1 MIFLQQKHYFKEHF
15 MKKRFLLSLS
25 LAASLLCA
33 EDNGF
38 FVSAGYQIGEA
49 VQMVK
54 NTGELKNLN
63 DKYEQ
68 LNQYLN
74 QVASLRQSIK
84 NANNYELVK
93 QSISNLISFANNNS
107 QNKDLSPIYSS
118 TQAVLTSIL
127 AFWTLYA
134 GNALTFNVEGLTTST
149 SQNGQ
154 GFSNVP
160 LTAKCSQP
168 DSKNCM
174 PIATYQKMKNLAES
188 LQKAQG
194 TLCALNENGCNTAN
208 QDQGAT
214 ISSAL
219 NTAKELMDL
228 ISATNTNMDWSKIKI
243 NGLLVPS
250 EVRGDKNGSTTKY
263 EGKITSNNPV
273 TSYALFQNI
282 YKMLPYLQESLK
294 LSEQNKS
301 KSDGLQ
307 GQVTGDNT
315 NPNYDKEIYN
325 FAQNQQTILSNAK
338 SIFNL
343 FNSIPKDQFEY
354 LQVGYL
360 KIPPLGTTPT
370 KPYRKN
376 VNLNA
381 EIDSIQRNVSYY
393 GNRIDSALSVAK
405 DVYNLKSNQ
414 AQIVAAYNGAKNLS
428 QEISQLPHNQVNTKD
443 IVTLPYDKN
452 APAAGQYNYQ
462 INQEQ
467 ASNLSQALAAM
478 SNNPF
483 KKVGM
488 ISSQNN
494 NGALNGLGVQV
505 GYKQFFGESKR
516 WGLRYYGFFDYN
528 HGYIKSSFFNSSSD
542 IWTYGGGSDLLVNFI
557 NDSVTRK
564 NNKLS
569 VGLFGGIQLA
579 GTTWLNSQYV
589 NLTALN
595 NPYSAKV
602 NTSNFQFLF
611 NLGLRTNL
619 ATAKKED
626 SEHSAQH
633 GIELGIK
640 IPTINTNYYSFLGA
654 KLEYRRLYSV
664 YLNYVFAY

>member
-1 MIFLQQKHYFKEHF
+1 M
-15 MKKRFLLSLS
+15 R
-25 LAASLLCA
+25 A

-68 LNQYLN
+68 LSQSLA
-74 QVASLRQSIK
+74 QLASLKRSIQT
-84 NANNYELVK
+84 ANNIQAVNNALSDLK
-93 QSISNLISFANNNS
+93 SFASNNHT
-107 QNKDLSPIYSS
+107 NKETSPIYN
-118 TQAVLTSIL
+118 TAQAVITSVL
-127 AFWTLYA
+127 AFWSLYA
-134 GNALTFNVEGLTTST
+134 GNSLSFHVTNLNDGSNSPLGRIHKDENCTGL
-149 SQNGQ
+149 QQ
-154 GFSNVP
+154 CFM
-160 LTAKCSQP
+160 KQE
-168 DSKNCM
+168 
-174 PIATYQKMKNLAES
+174 TYDKMKQLAEN

-194 TLCALNENGCNTAN
+194 NLCALSECSSNQSNGNKTSMTTAL
-208 QDQGAT
+208 Q
-214 ISSAL
+214 
-219 NTAKELMDL
+219 TAQQLMDL
-228 ISATNTNMDWSKIKI
+228 IEQTKVSMVWKNIVIAGVSNT
-243 NGLLVPS
+243 
-250 EVRGDKNGSTTKY
+250 GS
-263 EGKITSNNPV
+263 GAITSTGPV
-273 TSYALFQNI
+273 TDYAVFNNIKAMLPILQEALKLTQSNHTLSTQLQAQTMGSQKSREFAKDIYAL
-282 YKMLPYLQESLK
+282 
-294 LSEQNKS
+294 
-301 KSDGLQ
+301 
-307 GQVTGDNT
+307 
-315 NPNYDKEIYN
+315 
-325 FAQNQQTILSNAK
+325 AQNQKQILSNAS

-343 FNSIPKDQFEY
+343 FNSIPKDQLKY
-354 LQVGYL
+354 LENAYL
-360 KIPPLGTTPT
+360 KVPHLGKTPT
-370 KPYRKN
+370 NPYRQN
-376 VNLNA
+376 VNLNK
-381 EIDSIQRNVSYY
+381 EINAVQNNVANY
-393 GNRIDSALSVAK
+393 GNRLDSALSVAR

-414 AQIVAAYNGAKNLS
+414 TEIVTTYNNAKNLS
-428 QEISQLPHNQVNTKD
+428 EEISK
-443 IVTLPYDKN
+443 LPYNKVNVTNIVMSPKN
-452 APAAGQYNYQ
+452 PTSDQYQ
-462 INQEQ
+462 INPEQ
-467 ASNLSQALAAM
+467 QSQLNQALAAM

-494 NGALNGLGVQV
+494 NGTLNGLGVQV

-542 IWTYGGGSDLLVNFI
+542 VWTYGGGSDLLVNII
-557 NDSVTRK
+557 NDSITRK

-589 NLTALN
+589 NLTAFN

-619 ATAKKED
+619 ATAKKKD

-640 IPTINTNYYSFLGA
+640 IPTINTNYYSFLGTQ
-654 KLEYRRLYSV
+654 LQYRRLYSV

>member
-1 MIFLQQKHYFKEHF
+1 

-74 QVASLRQSIK
+74 QVASLKQSIQ
-84 NANNYELVK
+84 NANNIELVNSSLNYLK
-93 QSISNLISFANNNS
+93 SFTENNYNS
-107 QNKDLSPIYSS
+107 TTQSPIFNAV
-118 TQAVLTSIL
+118 QAVITSVL
-127 AFWTLYA
+127 GFWSLYA
-134 GNALTFNVEGLTTST
+134 GNYLTFFVGNKDTKQPASVQGNPPFKTIVENCSGIENCAMDQTTY
-149 SQNGQ
+149 
-154 GFSNVP
+154 
-160 LTAKCSQP
+160 
-168 DSKNCM
+168 D
-174 PIATYQKMKNLAES
+174 KMKALAEE
-188 LQKAQG
+188 LQAAQQNSTTKANN
-194 TLCALNENGCNTAN
+194 LCALSGCVAT
-208 QDQGAT
+208 QGQNP
-214 ISSAL
+214 SSTVSNAL
-219 NTAKELMDL
+219 NLAQQLMDL
-228 ISATNTNMDWSKIKI
+228 IASTRTAMMWKNIVISGVSNASGAINSTNYPTHYAVFNNIKAMIPILQQAVTLSQSNHSLSSNLQAQAT
-243 NGLLVPS
+243 
-250 EVRGDKNGSTTKY
+250 GS
-263 EGKITSNNPV
+263 
-273 TSYALFQNI
+273 Q
-282 YKMLPYLQESLK
+282 
-294 LSEQNKS
+294 
-301 KSDGLQ
+301 
-307 GQVTGDNT
+307 T
-315 NPNYDKEIYN
+315 NPNFAKDIYN
-325 FAQNQQTILSNAK
+325 LALNQKQIISYAQN
-338 SIFNL
+338 IFNL
-343 FNSIPKDQFEY
+343 FNSIPADQYKY
-354 LQVGYL
+354 LEKAYL
-360 KIPPLGTTPT
+360 KIPNAGQTPIN
-370 KPYRKN
+370 PYRQV
-376 VNLNA
+376 VNLNQ
-381 EIDSIQRNVSYY
+381 EVQTIQNNVSYY
-393 GNRIDSALSVAK
+393 GNRLDSALSVAK

-414 AQIVAAYNGAKNLS
+414 EQIVATYSNAKNLS
-428 QEISQLPHNQVNTKD
+428 QEISQLPYNQVNTKD
-443 IVTLPYDKN
+443 IVTLSYDKN

-483 KKVGM
+483 KKIGM

-619 ATAKKED
+619 ATAKKEKD

-640 IPTINTNYYSFLGA
+640 IPTINTNYYSFLGT

>member
-1 MIFLQQKHYFKEHF
+1 
-15 MKKRFLLSLS
+15 MKKTILLSLS
-25 LAASLLCA
+25 LSLASSLLHA

-68 LNQYLN
+68 LNSYLN
-74 QVASLRQSIK
+74 QVASLKQSIQ
-84 NANNYELVK
+84 NANNIELVNSSLNYLK
-93 QSISNLISFANNNS
+93 SFTNNNYNS
-107 QNKDLSPIYSS
+107 TTQSPIFNAV
-118 TQAVLTSIL
+118 QAVITSVL
-127 AFWTLYA
+127 GFWSLYA
-134 GNALTFNVEGLTTST
+134 GNYLTFFVGNKDTKQPASVQGNPPFSTIIDNCSGIENCAMNQTTY
-149 SQNGQ
+149 
-154 GFSNVP
+154 
-160 LTAKCSQP
+160 
-168 DSKNCM
+168 DE
-174 PIATYQKMKNLAES
+174 MKKLAES
-188 LQKAQG
+188 LQAAQTNSTTKG
-194 TLCALNENGCNTAN
+194 NNLCALSGCAATDSTSNSSNTPN
-208 QDQGAT
+208 ST
-214 ISSAL
+214 VSSAL
-219 NTAKELMDL
+219 ETAQKLMDL
-228 ISATNTNMDWSKIKI
+228 IANTKTAMMWKNIVI
-243 NGLLVPS
+243 NGVSNVSGAINSTGYPTQYAVFNNIKAMIPILQQAVTLS
-250 EVRGDKNGSTTKY
+250 QSSNTLSASLQAQATGSQT
-263 EGKITSNNPV
+263 NPQFAKDIYNLALNQKQV
-273 TSYALFQNI
+273 ISYA
-282 YKMLPYLQESLK
+282 K
-294 LSEQNKS
+294 
-301 KSDGLQ
+301 D
-307 GQVTGDNT
+307 
-315 NPNYDKEIYN
+315 
-325 FAQNQQTILSNAK
+325 
-338 SIFNL
+338 IFNL
-343 FNSIPKDQFEY
+343 FSSIPAEQYKY
-354 LQVGYL
+354 LEKAYL
-360 KIPPLGTTPT
+360 KIPNLGKTPT
-370 KPYRKN
+370 NPYRQV
-376 VNLNA
+376 VNLNQ
-381 EIDSIQRNVSYY
+381 EIQTIQNNVSYY
-393 GNRIDSALSVAK
+393 GNRLDSALSVAK

-414 AQIVAAYNGAKNLS
+414 AQIVAAYSGAKNLS

-443 IVTLPYDKN
+443 IITLSYDKN

-483 KKVGM
+483 KNVGM

-611 NLGLRTNL
+611 NLGLRMNL

>member
-1 MIFLQQKHYFKEHF
+1 

-25 LAASLLCA
+25 LAASLLYA

-63 DKYEQ
+63 EKYEQ

-74 QVASLRQSIK
+74 QVASLKQSIQ
-84 NANNYELVK
+84 NANNIELVNSSLNYLK
-93 QSISNLISFANNNS
+93 SFTNNNYNS
-107 QNKDLSPIYSS
+107 TTQSPIFNAV
-118 TQAVLTSIL
+118 QAVITSVL
-127 AFWTLYA
+127 GFWSLYA
-134 GNALTFNVEGLTTST
+134 GNYFTFFVVNKDSRRPANVQGNPPFRTIVSNCSGIENCAMDQTTY
-149 SQNGQ
+149 N
-154 GFSNVP
+154 
-160 LTAKCSQP
+160 
-168 DSKNCM
+168 
-174 PIATYQKMKNLAES
+174 KMKKLAED
-188 LQKAQG
+188 LQAAQTNATTKG
-194 TLCALNENGCNTAN
+194 NNLCALSGC
-208 QDQGAT
+208 AT
-214 ISSAL
+214 TEGQNPPSSTVSSAL
-219 NTAKELMDL
+219 ETAQKLMDL
-228 ISATNTNMDWSKIKI
+228 IANTKTAMMWKNIVISGVSNEPGAINSTGYPTQYAVFNNIKAMIPILQQAVTLSQSNHTLSASLQAQAT
-243 NGLLVPS
+243 
-250 EVRGDKNGSTTKY
+250 GS
-263 EGKITSNNPV
+263 
-273 TSYALFQNI
+273 Q
-282 YKMLPYLQESLK
+282 
-294 LSEQNKS
+294 
-301 KSDGLQ
+301 
-307 GQVTGDNT
+307 T
-315 NPNYDKEIYN
+315 NPKFAKDIYA
-325 FAQNQQTILSNAK
+325 FAQNQNQVISYAK
-338 SIFNL
+338 DIFNL
-343 FNSIPKDQFEY
+343 FSSIPAEQYKY
-354 LQVGYL
+354 LEKAYL
-360 KIPPLGTTPT
+360 KIPNAGQTPT
-370 KPYRKN
+370 NPYRQV
-376 VNLNA
+376 VNLNQ
-381 EIDSIQRNVSYY
+381 EVQTIKNNVSYY
-393 GNRIDSALSVAK
+393 GNRVDAALSVAR
-405 DVYNLKSNQ
+405 DVYNLKSNE
-414 AQIVAAYNGAKNLS
+414 AEIVTTYNNARNLS
-428 QEISQLPHNQVNTKD
+428 QEISKLPHNQVNTKD

-462 INQEQ
+462 INPEQ
-467 ASNLSQALAAM
+467 QSNLSQALAAM

-494 NGALNGLGVQV
+494 NGAMNGLGVQV

-542 IWTYGGGSDLLVNFI
+542 IWTYGGGSDLLVNII
-557 NDSVTRK
+557 NDSITRK

-589 NLTALN
+589 NLTAFN

-602 NTSNFQFLF
+602 NTTNFQFLF

-619 ATAKKED
+619 ATARKKD

-640 IPTINTNYYSFLGA
+640 IPTINTNYYSFLGT

>member
-1 MIFLQQKHYFKEHF
+1 M
-15 MKKRFLLSLS
+15 
-25 LAASLLCA
+25 
-33 EDNGF
+33 
-38 FVSAGYQIGEA
+38 SAGYQIGEA

-74 QVASLRQSIK
+74 QVASLKQSIQ
-84 NANNYELVK
+84 NANNISLVNSSLNDLK
-93 QSISNLISFANNNS
+93 SFTENNYNS
-107 QNKDLSPIYSS
+107 TTQSPIFNAV
-118 TQAVLTSIL
+118 QAVITSVL
-127 AFWTLYA
+127 GFWSLYA
-134 GNALTFNVEGLTTST
+134 GNYLTFFVGNKDTKQAANVQGNPPFKTITENCSGIENCAMEQTTY
-149 SQNGQ
+149 
-154 GFSNVP
+154 
-160 LTAKCSQP
+160 
-168 DSKNCM
+168 D
-174 PIATYQKMKNLAES
+174 KMKKLAEE
-188 LQKAQG
+188 LQAAQQNSATKANN
-194 TLCALNENGCNTAN
+194 LCALSGCATTNGQTPNSTVSN
-208 QDQGAT
+208 
-214 ISSAL
+214 AL
-219 NTAKELMDL
+219 NLAQQLMDL
-228 ISATNTNMDWSKIKI
+228 IANTKTAMMWKNIVISGVS
-243 NGLLVPS
+243 NVP
-250 EVRGDKNGSTTKY
+250 GA
-263 EGKITSNNPV
+263 ITSTNYPTHYAVFNNIKAMIPILQQAV
-273 TSYALFQNI
+273 TLSQNNHT
-282 YKMLPYLQESLK
+282 LSANLQA
-294 LSEQNKS
+294 QA
-301 KSDGLQ
+301 
-307 GQVTGDNT
+307 TGSQT
-315 NPNYDKEIYN
+315 NPNFAKDIYN
-325 FAQNQQTILSNAK
+325 LALNQKQVISYAQD
-338 SIFNL
+338 IFNL
-343 FNSIPKDQFEY
+343 FNSIPADQFKY
-354 LQVGYL
+354 LEKAYL
-360 KIPPLGTTPT
+360 KIPNAGQTPT
-370 KPYRKN
+370 NPYRQE
-376 VNLNA
+376 VNLNK
-381 EIDSIQRNVSYY
+381 EVQTIQNNVSYY
-393 GNRIDSALSVAK
+393 GNRLDSALSVAK

-414 AQIVAAYNGAKNLS
+414 KEIVAAYNGAKNLS
-428 QEISQLPHNQVNTKD
+428 QEISQLPYNQVNTKD

-483 KKVGM
+483 KNIGM
-488 ISSQNN
+488 IASQNN

-619 ATAKKED
+619 ATDKKED

>member
-1 MIFLQQKHYFKEHF
+1 

-38 FVSAGYQIGEA
+38 FMSAGYQIGEA

-68 LNQYLN
+68 LNSSLA
-74 QVASLRQSIK
+74 QVAALRQSIK

-93 QSISNLISFANNNS
+93 ESISNLISFANNNS

-160 LTAKCSQP
+160 LTAKCSKP

-214 ISSAL
+214 ISSTL

-393 GNRIDSALSVAK
+393 GNRVDSALSVAR

-414 AQIVAAYNGAKNLS
+414 TQIVAAYNGAKNLS
-428 QEISQLPHNQVNTKD
+428 QEISQLPYNQVNTKD

-483 KKVGM
+483 KNIGM
-488 ISSQNN
+488 IASQSN

>member
-1 MIFLQQKHYFKEHF
+1 
-15 MKKRFLLSLS
+15 MKKQFLLSLS
-25 LAASLLCA
+25 LASSLLRA

-68 LNQYLN
+68 LSQSLA
-74 QVASLRQSIK
+74 QLASLKRSIQT
-84 NANNYELVK
+84 ANNIQAVNNALSDLK
-93 QSISNLISFANNNS
+93 SFASNNHT
-107 QNKDLSPIYSS
+107 NKETSPIYN
-118 TQAVLTSIL
+118 TAQAVITSVL
-127 AFWTLYA
+127 AFWSLYA
-134 GNALTFNVEGLTTST
+134 GNTTSFHVT
-149 SQNGQ
+149 GLHD
-154 GFSNVP
+154 GSNAP
-160 LTAKCSQP
+160 LGRIHK
-168 DSKNCM
+168 DGNCTGLQQCFM
-174 PIATYQKMKNLAES
+174 NKETYEKMKALAEK

-194 TLCALNENGCNTAN
+194 NLCALSECSSNQSSGNKTSMTTAL
-208 QDQGAT
+208 Q
-214 ISSAL
+214 
-219 NTAKELMDL
+219 TAQQLMDL
-228 ISATNTNMDWSKIKI
+228 IEQTKVSMVW
-243 NGLLVPS
+243 
-250 EVRGDKNGSTTKY
+250 KNIVIAGVSNK
-263 EGKITSNNPV
+263 EGGAGAITSTGPV
-273 TSYALFQNI
+273 TDYAVFNNI
-282 YKMLPYLQESLK
+282 KAMLPYLQEALK
-294 LSEQNKS
+294 LTQSNHTLSTQLQAQAMGSQKS
-301 KSDGLQ
+301 REFARD
-307 GQVTGDNT
+307 
-315 NPNYDKEIYN
+315 IYTL
-325 FAQNQQTILSNAK
+325 AQNQKQILSNAS

-343 FNSIPKDQFEY
+343 FNSIPKDQLKY
-354 LQVGYL
+354 LENAYL
-360 KIPPLGTTPT
+360 KVPHLGKTPT
-370 KPYRKN
+370 NPYRQN
-376 VNLNA
+376 VNLNK
-381 EIDSIQRNVSYY
+381 EINAVQNNVANY
-393 GNRIDSALSVAK
+393 GNRLDSALSVAR

-414 AQIVAAYNGAKNLS
+414 TEIVTTYSNAKNLS
-428 QEISQLPHNQVNTKD
+428 EEISK
-443 IVTLPYDKN
+443 LPYNKVNVTNIVMSPKN
-452 APAAGQYNYQ
+452 PTSDQYQ
-462 INQEQ
+462 INPEQ
-467 ASNLSQALAAM
+467 QSNLNQALAAM

-542 IWTYGGGSDLLVNFI
+542 IWTYGGGSDLLVNII
-557 NDSVTRK
+557 NDSITRK

-589 NLTALN
+589 NLTAFN

-619 ATAKKED
+619 ATARKKD

-640 IPTINTNYYSFLGA
+640 IPTINTNYYSFLGTQ
-654 KLEYRRLYSV
+654 LQYRRLYSV

>member
-1 MIFLQQKHYFKEHF
+1 

-49 VQMVK
+49 VQTVK

-74 QVASLRQSIK
+74 QVASLRQSIQ
-84 NANNYELVK
+84 NANNIELVNSSLNDLK
-93 QSISNLISFANNNS
+93 SFTENNYNS
-107 QNKDLSPIYSS
+107 TTQSPIFNAV
-118 TQAVLTSIL
+118 QAVITSVL
-127 AFWTLYA
+127 GFWSLYA
-134 GNALTFNVEGLTTST
+134 GNYLTFFVGNKDTKKPADVNGNPPFQTIISNCSGIENCAMDQTTY
-149 SQNGQ
+149 
-154 GFSNVP
+154 
-160 LTAKCSQP
+160 
-168 DSKNCM
+168 D
-174 PIATYQKMKNLAES
+174 KMKGLAER
-188 LQKAQG
+188 LQAAQQNSATKANN
-194 TLCALNENGCNTAN
+194 LCALSGC
-208 QDQGAT
+208 AT
-214 ISSAL
+214 TEGQPSSTVSNAL
-219 NTAKELMDL
+219 NLAQQLMDL
-228 ISATNTNMDWSKIKI
+228 IANTKTAMMWKNIVIGGVSNAT
-243 NGLLVPS
+243 GA
-250 EVRGDKNGSTTKY
+250 
-263 EGKITSNNPV
+263 ITSTNYPTHYAVFNNIKAMIPILQQAV
-273 TSYALFQNI
+273 TLSQSNNTLSSKLQAQATGSQTNPEFAKDIYNLALNQKQVISYA
-282 YKMLPYLQESLK
+282 K
-294 LSEQNKS
+294 
-301 KSDGLQ
+301 D
-307 GQVTGDNT
+307 
-315 NPNYDKEIYN
+315 
-325 FAQNQQTILSNAK
+325 
-338 SIFNL
+338 IFNL
-343 FNSIPKDQFEY
+343 FNSIPAEQYKY
-354 LQVGYL
+354 LEKAYL
-360 KIPPLGTTPT
+360 KIPNAGQTPT
-370 KPYRKN
+370 NPYRQV
-376 VNLNA
+376 VNLNK
-381 EIDSIQRNVSYY
+381 EVQTIQNNVSYY
-393 GNRIDSALSVAK
+393 GNRIDSALSVAR

-414 AQIVAAYNGAKNLS
+414 TQIVAAYSGAKNLS
-428 QEISQLPHNQVNTKD
+428 QEISQLPYNQVNTKD
-443 IVTLPYDKN
+443 IVTLSYDKN

-483 KKVGM
+483 KKIGM
-488 ISSQNN
+488 ISSQSN

>member
-15 MKKRFLLSLS
+15 MKKTILLSLS
-25 LAASLLCA
+25 LASSLLHA

-74 QVASLRQSIK
+74 QVASLKQSIQ
-84 NANNYELVK
+84 NANNIELVNSSLNYLK
-93 QSISNLISFANNNS
+93 SFTNNNYNS
-107 QNKDLSPIYSS
+107 TTQSPIFNAV
-118 TQAVLTSIL
+118 QAVITSVL
-127 AFWTLYA
+127 GFWSLYA
-134 GNALTFNVEGLTTST
+134 GNYFTFFVGNKNNPQSASVQGNPPFKTIIDNCSGIENCAMDQTTY
-149 SQNGQ
+149 
-154 GFSNVP
+154 
-160 LTAKCSQP
+160 
-168 DSKNCM
+168 D
-174 PIATYQKMKNLAES
+174 KMKNLAES
-188 LQKAQG
+188 LQKAQQNATTKG
-194 TLCALNENGCNTAN
+194 NNLCALSGCATT
-208 QDQGAT
+208 QGQNP
-214 ISSAL
+214 SSTVSNAL
-219 NTAKELMDL
+219 NLAQQLMDL
-228 ISATNTNMDWSKIKI
+228 IANTRTAMMW
-243 NGLLVPS
+243 
-250 EVRGDKNGSTTKY
+250 KNIVIAGVSNRA
-263 EGKITSNNPV
+263 GGVGAITSTGYPTQYAVFNNIKAMIPILQQAV
-273 TSYALFQNI
+273 TLSQSNHTLSAS
-282 YKMLPYLQESLK
+282 LQA
-294 LSEQNKS
+294 QA
-301 KSDGLQ
+301 
-307 GQVTGDNT
+307 TGTQT
-315 NPNYDKEIYN
+315 NPQFAKDIYN
-325 FAQNQQTILSNAK
+325 LAQNQKQILSNA
-338 SIFNL
+338 SNIFNL
-343 FNSIPKDQFEY
+343 FNSIPKDQLKY
-354 LQVGYL
+354 LENAYL
-360 KIPPLGTTPT
+360 KVPNAGQTPT
-370 KPYRKN
+370 NPYRQE
-376 VNLNA
+376 VNLNQ
-381 EIDSIQRNVSYY
+381 EVQTIKNNVSYY
-393 GNRIDSALSVAK
+393 GNRVDAALSVAR

-414 AQIVAAYNGAKNLS
+414 ANIVTAYSNANNLS
-428 QEISQLPHNQVNTKD
+428 QEISKLPYNQVNTKD
-443 IVTLPYDKN
+443 IVTLPHDQN

-462 INQEQ
+462 INPEQ
-467 ASNLSQALAAM
+467 QSNLNQALAAM

-542 IWTYGGGSDLLVNFI
+542 IWTYGGGSDLLVNII
-557 NDSVTRK
+557 NDSITRK

-589 NLTALN
+589 NLTAFN

-619 ATAKKED
+619 ATARKKD

-640 IPTINTNYYSFLGA
+640 IPTINTNYYSFLGT

>member
-1 MIFLQQKHYFKEHF
+1 

-25 LAASLLCA
+25 LAASLLYA

-68 LNQYLN
+68 LNQSLA
-74 QVASLRQSIK
+74 QLASL
-84 NANNYELVK
+84 K
-93 QSISNLISFANNNS
+93 QSIQTANNIQAVNNALSDLKSFASNNHT
-107 QNKDLSPIYSS
+107 NKETSPIYNT
-118 TQAVLTSIL
+118 TQAVITSVL
-127 AFWTLYA
+127 GFWSLYA
-134 GNALTFNVEGLTTST
+134 GNALSFFVNDLNDGSNAPLGRINRDGNCTGL
-149 SQNGQ
+149 QNC
-154 GFSNVP
+154 FMKKE
-160 LTAKCSQP
+160 AY
-168 DSKNCM
+168 D
-174 PIATYQKMKNLAES
+174 KMKKLAEN

-194 TLCALNENGCNTAN
+194 NLCALSEECSSNQSSGNKTSITA
-208 QDQGAT
+208 
-214 ISSAL
+214 AL
-219 NTAKELMDL
+219 ETAQQLMDL
-228 ISATNTNMDWSKIKI
+228 IEQTKVSMVW
-243 NGLLVPS
+243 
-250 EVRGDKNGSTTKY
+250 KNIVIAGVSNKP
-263 EGKITSNNPV
+263 GGAGAITSTGPV
-273 TSYALFQNI
+273 TDYAVFNNI
-282 YKMLPYLQESLK
+282 KAMLPYLQEALK
-294 LSEQNKS
+294 LTQRNHTLSTQLQAQAMGSQKS
-301 KSDGLQ
+301 REFARD
-307 GQVTGDNT
+307 
-315 NPNYDKEIYN
+315 IYA
-325 FAQNQQTILSNAK
+325 FAQNQKQILSNA
-338 SIFNL
+338 SNIFNL
-343 FNSIPKDQFEY
+343 FNSIPKDQLKY
-354 LQVGYL
+354 LENAYL
-360 KIPPLGTTPT
+360 KVPHLGKTPT
-370 KPYRKN
+370 NPYRQN
-376 VNLNA
+376 VNLNQ
-381 EIDSIQRNVSYY
+381 EINAVQNNVANY
-393 GNRIDSALSVAK
+393 GNRIDSALSVAR

-414 AQIVAAYNGAKNLS
+414 TEIVTTYNNAKNLS
-428 QEISQLPHNQVNTKD
+428 EEISK
-443 IVTLPYDKN
+443 LPYNKVNVTNIVMSPKD
-452 APAAGQYNYQ
+452 PTSDQYQ

-467 ASNLSQALAAM
+467 ASNLNQALAAM

-494 NGALNGLGVQV
+494 NGALNGIGVQV

-542 IWTYGGGSDLLVNFI
+542 IWTYGGGSDLLVNII
-557 NDSVTRK
+557 NDSITRK

-589 NLTALN
+589 NLTAFN

-619 ATAKKED
+619 ATAKKKD

-633 GIELGIK
+633 GLELGIK
-640 IPTINTNYYSFLGA
+640 IPTINTNYYSFLGT

>member
-1 MIFLQQKHYFKEHF
+1 
-15 MKKRFLLSLS
+15 MKKQFLLSLS
-25 LAASLLCA
+25 LASSLLHA

-68 LNQYLN
+68 LSQSLA
-74 QVASLRQSIK
+74 QLASLKKSIQT
-84 NANNYELVK
+84 ANNIQAVNNALSDLK
-93 QSISNLISFANNNS
+93 SFASNNHT
-107 QNKDLSPIYSS
+107 NKETSPIYN
-118 TQAVLTSIL
+118 TAQAVITSVL
-127 AFWTLYA
+127 AFWSLYA
-134 GNALTFNVEGLTTST
+134 GNTTSFHVT
-149 SQNGQ
+149 GLNDG
-154 GFSNVP
+154 SNAP
-160 LTAKCSQP
+160 LGRIHRDGNCTGLQQCFM
-168 DSKNCM
+168 SKE
-174 PIATYQKMKNLAES
+174 TYDKMKTLAEN

-194 TLCALNENGCNTAN
+194 NLCALSECSSDQSNKTSMTTALQTAQDLMNLIEQTKVSMVWKNIVIAGVTNTR
-208 QDQGAT
+208 DGAGV
-214 ISSAL
+214 ISS
-219 NTAKELMDL
+219 T
-228 ISATNTNMDWSKIKI
+228 
-243 NGLLVPS
+243 G
-250 EVRGDKNGSTTKY
+250 
-263 EGKITSNNPV
+263 PV
-273 TSYALFQNI
+273 TNYAVFNNIKAMLPILQQALKLTQDNHTLSANLQARAMGSQTNREFAKDIYAL
-282 YKMLPYLQESLK
+282 
-294 LSEQNKS
+294 
-301 KSDGLQ
+301 
-307 GQVTGDNT
+307 
-315 NPNYDKEIYN
+315 
-325 FAQNQQTILSNAK
+325 AQNQKQILSNAS

-343 FNSIPKDQFEY
+343 FNSIPKDQLKY
-354 LQVGYL
+354 LENAYL
-360 KIPPLGTTPT
+360 KVPHLGKTPT
-370 KPYRKN
+370 NPYRQN
-376 VNLNA
+376 VNLNK
-381 EIDSIQRNVSYY
+381 EINAVQSNVDNY
-393 GNRIDSALSVAK
+393 GNRLDAALSVAR

-414 AQIVAAYNGAKNLS
+414 TEIVTAYNNANNLS
-428 QEISQLPHNQVNTKD
+428 EEISK
-443 IVTLPYDKN
+443 LPYNKVNVTNIVMSPKDST
-452 APAAGQYNYQ
+452 AGQYNYQ
-462 INQEQ
+462 INPEQ
-467 ASNLSQALAAM
+467 QSNLNQALAAM

-542 IWTYGGGSDLLVNFI
+542 IWTYGGGSDLLVNII
-557 NDSVTRK
+557 NDSITRK

-589 NLTALN
+589 NLTAFN

-602 NTSNFQFLF
+602 NTTNFQFLF

-619 ATAKKED
+619 ATARKKD

-640 IPTINTNYYSFLGA
+640 IPTITTNYYSFLGTQ
-654 KLEYRRLYSV
+654 LQYRRLYSV

>member
-1 MIFLQQKHYFKEHF
+1 
-15 MKKRFLLSLS
+15 MKKQFLLSLS
-25 LAASLLCA
+25 LASSLLRA

-63 DKYEQ
+63 EKYEQ
-68 LNQYLN
+68 LSQSLA
-74 QVASLRQSIK
+74 QLASLKRSIQT
-84 NANNYELVK
+84 ANNIQAVNNALSDLK
-93 QSISNLISFANNNS
+93 SFASNNHT
-107 QNKDLSPIYSS
+107 NKETSPIYN
-118 TQAVLTSIL
+118 TAQAVITSVL
-127 AFWTLYA
+127 AFWSLYA
-134 GNALTFNVEGLTTST
+134 GNTLSFHVTGL
-149 SQNGQ
+149 NDG
-154 GFSNVP
+154 SNSP
-160 LTAKCSQP
+160 LGRIHQ
-168 DSKNCM
+168 DGNCTGLQQCFM
-174 PIATYQKMKNLAES
+174 TKETYDKMKVLAEN

-194 TLCALNENGCNTAN
+194 NLCALSECSSNQPSGNKTSMTTALETAQQLMN
-208 QDQGAT
+208 LIEQTKVSMVWKNIVIEGVSNRQGGAG
-214 ISSAL
+214 A
-219 NTAKELMDL
+219 
-228 ISATNTNMDWSKIKI
+228 
-243 NGLLVPS
+243 
-250 EVRGDKNGSTTKY
+250 
-263 EGKITSNNPV
+263 ITSTGPV
-273 TSYALFQNI
+273 TDYEVFNNI
-282 YKMLPYLQESLK
+282 KAMLPYLQEALK
-294 LSEQNKS
+294 LTQRNHTLSTQ
-301 KSDGLQ
+301 LQ
-307 GQVTGDNT
+307 AQTVGSQKNREFARD
-315 NPNYDKEIYN
+315 IYAL
-325 FAQNQQTILSNAK
+325 AQNQKQILSNA
-338 SIFNL
+338 SNIFNL
-343 FNSIPKDQFEY
+343 FNSIPKDQLKY
-354 LQVGYL
+354 LENAYL
-360 KIPPLGTTPT
+360 KVPHLGQTPT
-370 KPYRKN
+370 NPYRKN
-376 VNLNA
+376 VNLNK
-381 EIDSIQRNVSYY
+381 EINAVQNNVSYY
-393 GNRIDSALSVAK
+393 GNRLDSALSVAR

-414 AQIVAAYNGAKNLS
+414 TEIVTAYNNANSLS
-428 QEISQLPHNQVNTKD
+428 QEISKLPYNQVNTKD
-443 IVTLPYDKN
+443 IVT
-452 APAAGQYNYQ
+452 AGQYNYQ

-542 IWTYGGGSDLLVNFI
+542 IWTYGGGSDLLVNII

>member
-1 MIFLQQKHYFKEHF
+1 

-38 FVSAGYQIGEA
+38 FVGAGYQIGEA

-63 DKYEQ
+63 EKYEQ

-74 QVASLRQSIK
+74 QVASLKQSIQ
-84 NANNYELVK
+84 NANNIELVNSSLNYLK
-93 QSISNLISFANNNS
+93 SFTNNNYNS
-107 QNKDLSPIYSS
+107 TTQSPIFNAA
-118 TQAVLTSIL
+118 QAVITSVL
-127 AFWTLYA
+127 GFWSLYA
-134 GNALTFNVEGLTTST
+134 GNYFTFFVGKDRQE
-149 SQNGQ
+149 
-154 GFSNVP
+154 SNVQGNP
-160 LTAKCSQP
+160 PFSTIV
-168 DSKNCM
+168 KNCSGIENCTM
-174 PIATYQKMKNLAES
+174 NQDTYDQMKKLAES
-188 LQKAQG
+188 LQAAQTNSATKANN
-194 TLCALNENGCNTAN
+194 LCALSGCTTTTGQNPPNSTVSN
-208 QDQGAT
+208 
-214 ISSAL
+214 AL
-219 NTAKELMDL
+219 SLAQQLMDL
-228 ISATNTNMDWSKIKI
+228 IANTKTAMMWENIVI
-243 NGLLVPS
+243 NGVSNTSGAINSTDYPTQYAVFNNIKAMIPILQQAVTLS
-250 EVRGDKNGSTTKY
+250 QSNHTLSSNLQAQATGS
-263 EGKITSNNPV
+263 
-273 TSYALFQNI
+273 Q
-282 YKMLPYLQESLK
+282 
-294 LSEQNKS
+294 
-301 KSDGLQ
+301 
-307 GQVTGDNT
+307 T
-315 NPNYDKEIYN
+315 NPNFAKDIYT
-325 FAQNQQTILSNAK
+325 FAQNQKQVISYAQN
-338 SIFNL
+338 IFNL
-343 FNSIPKDQFEY
+343 FNSIPADQFKY
-354 LQVGYL
+354 LEKAYL
-360 KIPPLGTTPT
+360 KIPNLGQTPT
-370 KPYRKN
+370 NPYRQE
-376 VNLNA
+376 VNLNQ
-381 EIDSIQRNVSYY
+381 EIQTIKNNVNYY
-393 GNRIDSALSVAK
+393 GNRVDAALSVAR

-414 AQIVAAYNGAKNLS
+414 TEIVTAYNGAKNLS
-428 QEISQLPHNQVNTKD
+428 QEISQLPYNQVNTKD

-483 KKVGM
+483 KKIGM

-602 NTSNFQFLF
+602 NASNFQFLF

-619 ATAKKED
+619 AMKKKED

>member
-1 MIFLQQKHYFKEHF
+1 
-15 MKKRFLLSLS
+15 MKKRFLLSLP
-25 LAASLLCA
+25 LAASLLFA

-49 VQMVK
+49 VQTVK

-74 QVASLRQSIK
+74 QVASLRQSIQ

-118 TQAVLTSIL
+118 AQAVLTSIL

-250 EVRGDKNGSTTKY
+250 EVRGDKNGSITKY
-263 EGKITSNNPV
+263 EGKITSNNSV

-393 GNRIDSALSVAK
+393 SNRLDLALSVAR

-414 AQIVAAYNGAKNLS
+414 KEIVAAYSGAKNLS
-428 QEISQLPHNQVNTKD
+428 QEISQLPYNQVSTKD

-483 KKVGM
+483 KNIGM
-488 ISSQNN
+488 IASQNN

>member
-1 MIFLQQKHYFKEHF
+1 
-15 MKKRFLLSLS
+15 
-25 LAASLLCA
+25 
-33 EDNGF
+33 
-38 FVSAGYQIGEA
+38 
-49 VQMVK
+49 MVK

-74 QVASLRQSIK
+74 QVASLRQSIQ
-84 NANNYELVK
+84 NANNIELVNSSLNDLK
-93 QSISNLISFANNNS
+93 SFTNNNYNS
-107 QNKDLSPIYSS
+107 TTQSPIFNAV
-118 TQAVLTSIL
+118 QAVITSVL
-127 AFWTLYA
+127 GFWSLYA
-134 GNALTFNVEGLTTST
+134 GNYLTFFVGN
-149 SQNGQ
+149 
-154 GFSNVP
+154 
-160 LTAKCSQP
+160 K
-168 DSKNCM
+168 DSKQPANVNGNPPFSTVTKNCSGIENCAM
-174 PIATYQKMKNLAES
+174 DQTTYDKMKELAER
-188 LQKAQG
+188 LQAAQTNSATKG
-194 TLCALNENGCNTAN
+194 NNLCALSGCAATNGQTP
-208 QDQGAT
+208 
-214 ISSAL
+214 SSTVSNAL
-219 NTAKELMDL
+219 NLAQQLMDL
-228 ISATNTNMDWSKIKI
+228 IANTKTAMMW
-243 NGLLVPS
+243 
-250 EVRGDKNGSTTKY
+250 KNIVISGVSNTS
-263 EGKITSNNPV
+263 GAITSTNYPTHYAVFNNIKAMIPILQQAV
-273 TSYALFQNI
+273 TLSQSNNSIAGNLQAQATGSQTNPEFAKDIYNLALNQKQVISYA
-282 YKMLPYLQESLK
+282 K
-294 LSEQNKS
+294 
-301 KSDGLQ
+301 D
-307 GQVTGDNT
+307 
-315 NPNYDKEIYN
+315 
-325 FAQNQQTILSNAK
+325 
-338 SIFNL
+338 IFNL
-343 FNSIPKDQFEY
+343 FNSIPAEQYKY
-354 LQVGYL
+354 LEKAYL
-360 KIPPLGTTPT
+360 KIPNAGQTPT
-370 KPYRKN
+370 NPYRQV
-376 VNLNA
+376 VNLNK
-381 EIDSIQRNVSYY
+381 EVQTIQNNVSYY
-393 GNRIDSALSVAK
+393 GNRIDSALSVAR

-414 AQIVAAYNGAKNLS
+414 KEIVAAYSGAKNLS
-428 QEISQLPHNQVNTKD
+428 QEISKLPYNQVNTKD

-483 KKVGM
+483 KNIGM
-488 ISSQNN
+488 IASQNN

>member
-1 MIFLQQKHYFKEHF
+1 MH
-15 MKKRFLLSLS
+15 
-25 LAASLLCA
+25 A

-68 LNQYLN
+68 LSQSLA
-74 QVASLRQSIK
+74 QLASLKRSIQT
-84 NANNYELVK
+84 ANNIQAVNNALSDLK
-93 QSISNLISFANNNS
+93 SFASNNHT
-107 QNKDLSPIYSS
+107 NKETSPIYN
-118 TQAVLTSIL
+118 TAQAVITSVL
-127 AFWTLYA
+127 AFWSLYA
-134 GNALTFNVEGLTTST
+134 GNTLSFHVTGLNDGSNSPLGRIHQDRNCTGL
-149 SQNGQ
+149 QNC
-154 GFSNVP
+154 F
-160 LTAKCSQP
+160 
-168 DSKNCM
+168 M
-174 PIATYQKMKNLAES
+174 ERETYDKMKVLAEN

-194 TLCALNENGCNTAN
+194 NLCALSECSSNQSNKTSMTTALETAQQLMN
-208 QDQGAT
+208 LIEQTKVSMVWKNIVIAGVSNRQGGAG
-214 ISSAL
+214 A
-219 NTAKELMDL
+219 
-228 ISATNTNMDWSKIKI
+228 
-243 NGLLVPS
+243 
-250 EVRGDKNGSTTKY
+250 
-263 EGKITSNNPV
+263 ITSTGPV
-273 TSYALFQNI
+273 TDYAVFNNI
-282 YKMLPYLQESLK
+282 KAMLPYLQEALK
-294 LSEQNKS
+294 LTQRNHTLSTQLQAQTVGSQKS
-301 KSDGLQ
+301 REFAKD
-307 GQVTGDNT
+307 
-315 NPNYDKEIYN
+315 IYAL
-325 FAQNQQTILSNAK
+325 AQNQKQILSNA
-338 SIFNL
+338 SNIFNL
-343 FNSIPKDQFEY
+343 FNSIPKDQLKY
-354 LQVGYL
+354 LENAYL
-360 KIPPLGTTPT
+360 KVPHLGQTPT
-370 KPYRKN
+370 NPYRQN
-376 VNLNA
+376 VNLNK
-381 EIDSIQRNVSYY
+381 EINAVQNNVANY
-393 GNRIDSALSVAK
+393 GNRIDSALSVAR

-414 AQIVAAYNGAKNLS
+414 TEIVTAYNNAKNLS
-428 QEISQLPHNQVNTKD
+428 EEISK
-443 IVTLPYDKN
+443 LPYNKVNVTNIVMSPKDSTSD
-452 APAAGQYNYQ
+452 QYQ
-462 INQEQ
+462 INPEQ

-483 KKVGM
+483 KNIGM
-488 ISSQNN
+488 ISSQSN

>member
-1 MIFLQQKHYFKEHF
+1 M
-15 MKKRFLLSLS
+15 R
-25 LAASLLCA
+25 A

-68 LNQYLN
+68 LSQSLA
-74 QVASLRQSIK
+74 QLASLKKSIQTAK
-84 NANNYELVK
+84 NIQAVNNALSDLK
-93 QSISNLISFANNNS
+93 SFASNNHT
-107 QNKDLSPIYSS
+107 NKETSPIYN
-118 TQAVLTSIL
+118 TAQAVITSVL
-127 AFWTLYA
+127 AFWSLYA
-134 GNALTFNVEGLTTST
+134 GNTTSFYVNGLNDGSNAPLGRIHKDGNCT
-149 SQNGQ
+149 GLQNC
-154 GFSNVP
+154 FMKKEIYN
-160 LTAKCSQP
+160 
-168 DSKNCM
+168 
-174 PIATYQKMKNLAES
+174 KMKELAEN

-194 TLCALNENGCNTAN
+194 NLCALSECSSNQSSGNKTSMTAALQTAQQLMN
-208 QDQGAT
+208 LIEQTKVSMVWKNIIIAGVSNREGGAG
-214 ISSAL
+214 A
-219 NTAKELMDL
+219 
-228 ISATNTNMDWSKIKI
+228 
-243 NGLLVPS
+243 
-250 EVRGDKNGSTTKY
+250 
-263 EGKITSNNPV
+263 ITSTGPV
-273 TSYALFQNI
+273 TDYAVFNNIKAMLPILQQALKLTQDNHTLSANLQDRAMGSQTNREFAKNIYAL
-282 YKMLPYLQESLK
+282 
-294 LSEQNKS
+294 
-301 KSDGLQ
+301 
-307 GQVTGDNT
+307 
-315 NPNYDKEIYN
+315 
-325 FAQNQQTILSNAK
+325 AQNQKQILSNAS

-343 FNSIPKDQFEY
+343 FSSIPKDQLKY
-354 LQVGYL
+354 LENAYL
-360 KIPPLGTTPT
+360 KIPHLGKTPT
-370 KPYRKN
+370 NPYRQN
-376 VNLNA
+376 VNLNK
-381 EIDSIQRNVSYY
+381 EINAVQNNVANY
-393 GNRIDSALSVAK
+393 GNRLDSALSVAR

-414 AQIVAAYNGAKNLS
+414 TEIVTTYNDAKTLS
-428 QEISQLPHNQVNTKD
+428 EEISKLPYNQVNVTNIVMSPKD
-443 IVTLPYDKN
+443 ST
-452 APAAGQYNYQ
+452 AGQYQ

-467 ASNLSQALAAM
+467 QSQLNQALAAM

-542 IWTYGGGSDLLVNFI
+542 IWTYGGGSDLLVNII
-557 NDSVTRK
+557 NDSITRK

-589 NLTALN
+589 NLTAFN

-619 ATAKKED
+619 ATAKKKD
-626 SEHSAQH
+626 SERSAQH

-640 IPTINTNYYSFLGA
+640 IPTINTNYYSFLGT